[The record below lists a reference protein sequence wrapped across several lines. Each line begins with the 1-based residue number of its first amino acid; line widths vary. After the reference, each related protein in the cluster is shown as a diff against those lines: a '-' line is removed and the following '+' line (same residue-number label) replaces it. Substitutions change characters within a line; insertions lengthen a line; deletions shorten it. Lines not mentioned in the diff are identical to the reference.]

1 MNQCKEL
8 LSQVWLMELSKLND
22 LRGSFVKTFSKSTL
36 DNLNLSFDL
45 REEYYS
51 TSKKDVIRGMHF
63 QIPPHDHVKIV
74 YCLEGAVL
82 DVLLDLRRGPAY
94 GRVASVQLDAS
105 SPKLLIIP
113 KGVAHGFKSL
123 FDGSSMVYKTS
134 SEYSIEHD
142 RGIRWD
148 SINFDWGLDKP
159 VISDRDLYHPML
171 KDFNTPFPEL

>member
-8 LSQVWLMELSKLND
+8 LPQVWLIELSKLND

-51 TSKKDVIRGMHF
+51 TSKKNVIRGMHF
-63 QIPPHDHVKIV
+63 QTPPHDHVKIV

-82 DVLLDLRRGPAY
+82 DVLLDLRPGPAY
-94 GRVASVQLDAS
+94 GRVASVELDAS
-105 SPKLLIIP
+105 SPKLLVIP

-123 FDGSSMVYKTS
+123 FDGSLMVYKTS

-142 RGIRWD
+142 SGIRWD

-159 VISDRDLYHPML
+159 VISDRDLYHPTL